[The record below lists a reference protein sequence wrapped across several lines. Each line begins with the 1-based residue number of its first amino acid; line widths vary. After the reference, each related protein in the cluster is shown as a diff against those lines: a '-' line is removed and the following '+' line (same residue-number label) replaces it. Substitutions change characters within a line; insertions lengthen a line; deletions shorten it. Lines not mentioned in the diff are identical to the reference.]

1 MDKGEL
7 IYSILKGIQSGPEP
21 KQEDYSLDKE
31 QWGVLLEFI
40 QNEGYAKDIT
50 VSRGGRGNK
59 VLVTWLNTAKLTSKG
74 EAYLKTH
81 S

>member
-1 MDKGEL
+1 M

-40 QNEGYAKDIT
+40 QNEGYAKDII
-50 VSRGGRGNK
+50 VSRGGQGNR

-74 EAYLKTH
+74 EAYLQTN